1 MRGRLRLRDGAA
13 ATHYNSHMAPFRLL
27 PFSSA
32 DGSTNMAA
40 DEAMLESAAER
51 GVASL
56 RFYTWSE
63 PTITLGYF
71 QPASTVSA
79 VPGKLPWVR
88 RSTGGAAIVHHH
100 ELTYALTLPDPNAWR
115 SSESWICRFHHLL
128 RDVLAEFGI
137 ESRAV
142 ICGEEKKLGEVLCF
156 LHQTAGDLLIQGS
169 KVAGSAQRKRK
180 RALLQHGSLLL
191 SRSEFAPM
199 PGINDFAKGGRD
211 FGRTGDVSRRV
222 GQNPATHVA
231 GSPGIDAFTPQRLSS
246 LLQSHFD
253 LQPGG
258 WTAEELH
265 RTDEIRAEKYA
276 NPEWNAKR

>member
-1 MRGRLRLRDGAA
+1 
-13 ATHYNSHMAPFRLL
+13 
-27 PFSSA
+27 
-32 DGSTNMAA
+32 MAA
-40 DEAMLESAAER
+40 DEAMLESASER

-71 QPASTVSA
+71 QPASDVSA
-79 VPGKLPWVR
+79 VPGNLPWVR

-100 ELTYALTLPDPNAWR
+100 ELTYAMAFPDTQEWR
-115 SSESWICRFHHLL
+115 SSESWTCRFHHLL
-128 RDVLAEFGI
+128 RSVLADHGI

-169 KVAGSAQRKRK
+169 KIAGSAQRKRK

-199 PGINDFAKGGRD
+199 LPGINDWAGKGG
-211 FGRTGDVSRRV
+211 TGI
-222 GQNPATHVA
+222 PACAIPTTQARMPV
-231 GSPGIDAFTPQRLSS
+231 PPKQRPFTPQRLAS

-253 LQPGG
+253 LQPGD

-265 RTDEIRAEKYA
+265 RTEEIRAEKYA